1 MVRLSEESKMKIEA
15 YVKQGYL
22 RQDIVLQVWRDY
34 PKNKIIK
41 TLKTYLFI
49 NEITLTKVWLFV
61 IQSIWKDMDS
71 IFDKREIILL
81 KTILLNDGVIL
92 RTQIKNNSL
101 NEYMT
106 SKAID
111 SLFERDIIDVLSF
124 SKNEKIIIVHPK
136 FRHEIFEKN
145 GSRNTTPN

>member
-1 MVRLSEESKMKIEA
+1 MVKLSEESKQKIEE
-15 YVKQGYL
+15 YVSKGYL
-22 RQDIVLQVWRDY
+22 DQDIIVQIWRDY
-34 PKNKIIK
+34 PKAKIIK
-41 TLKTYLFI
+41 TLKSHLFI

-61 IQSIWKDMDS
+61 IQTIWKDMDS

-92 RTQIKNNSL
+92 RTKIKDESL

-111 SLFERDIIDVLSF
+111 SLFERDIIEVLSF
-124 SKNEKIIIVHPK
+124 CKNEKIIILHPK
-136 FRHEIFEKN
+136 FRYEIFEEN
-145 GSRNTTPN
+145 DTRNTPTN